1 MSDKELTSISPA
13 RAAQELTK
21 VSAARKS
28 GELSAA
34 EYEHKFARMIGELRD
49 RRISGSRAEI
59 LAALEPLR
67 RDGTVTPAEWDRFVS
82 QLGLA

>member
-1 MSDKELTSISPA
+1 MPDTPLTSITPT
-13 RAAQELTK
+13 RAAEELRK
-21 VSAARKS
+21 VCTAFKA
-28 GELSAA
+28 GELKHN

-49 RRISGSRAEI
+49 RRISGTRVEI

-67 RDGTVTPAEWDRFVS
+67 IEGIVTPAEWDRFVS

>member
-1 MSDKELTSISPA
+1 MPDAPLTSITPA
-13 RAAQELTK
+13 RAAEELRK
-21 VSAARKS
+21 ISAAFKA
-28 GELSAA
+28 GELKQN

-59 LAALEPLR
+59 FAALEPLR
-67 RDGTVTPAEWDRFVS
+67 IEGVVTPAEWDRFVS